1 MLWTGPPN
9 LDCLACRVSFL
20 QVEEKGLITSWGGY
34 VFPPISR
41 FSLFLTPNLVSASSH
56 LRYCKDELS
65 ILLQVQGCV
74 ESSYVTGWEI
84 VADTVSFVS
93 PTVAVSMS
101 VFSPQEPGPRNLKLV
116 SLLVSICSPCLVSAH
131 HVFLLCRCWDV
142 AGVVAAVE
150 EGK

>member
-84 VADTVSFVS
+84 VADTVSFRLS
-93 PTVAVSMS
+93 CGSRKYECLFSTGAGAQKPKAGKSLGEYLFS
-101 VFSPQEPGPRNLKLV
+101 VLS
-116 SLLVSICSPCLVSAH
+116 
-131 HVFLLCRCWDV
+131 
-142 AGVVAAVE
+142 
-150 EGK
+150 